1 MSLVPYE
8 YSKIIDYAQYLYKF
22 LLTDFSGTIE
32 FVVVPQS
39 GTVVVYTNTTLTAER
54 ESLLAIRVSEFVNIL
69 VPSEIQTSKVTIH
82 QKSAWNWFVWNKNEE
97 LSFVSTVFLPSG
109 IDTLSIVKLNWNS
122 IAQTS
127 LVTAPPSANIV
138 WNITTQMNKQSDAFT
153 INMNQDDFVQ
163 IVPSISNTYTLTQTG
178 VNVNTIM
185 HTSVTIDFTSYVLG
199 DILSV
204 WITRKSLSPSDTVA
218 QDIYLVDC
226 FLEI

>member
-39 GTVVVYTNTTLTAER
+39 GTVIVYTNTTLTVER
-54 ESLLAIRVSEFVNIL
+54 ESLLAIRVSEFVNIP

-109 IDTLSIVKLNWNS
+109 IDTSSIVKLNWNS

-127 LVTAPPSANIV
+127 LGTAPPSANIV